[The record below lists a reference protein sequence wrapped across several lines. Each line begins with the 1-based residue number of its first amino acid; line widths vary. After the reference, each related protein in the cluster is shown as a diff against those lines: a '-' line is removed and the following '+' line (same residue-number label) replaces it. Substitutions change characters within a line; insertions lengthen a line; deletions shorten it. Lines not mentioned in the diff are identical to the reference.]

1 MPEFFNRGHLV
12 VSVYAALKFLIKEF
26 ENDGVSLGNDRVNW
40 NKVCLMDKDNIKFS
54 VVVTGGPY
62 GTQSAS
68 SAYQFCAAAISAGH
82 QIAGVF
88 FYQDGVLNASQL
100 VSPPSDEIN
109 LPKLWAAL
117 AGEFRFPLE
126 VCVSAALRRGIVNEQ
141 EATQLRLAQFNLQAP
156 FVLSGLG
163 QLAELS
169 ANCDRLVQ
177 F

>member
-1 MPEFFNRGHLV
+1 M
-12 VSVYAALKFLIKEF
+12 ADQK
-26 ENDGVSLGNDRVNW
+26 
-40 NKVCLMDKDNIKFS
+40 IKFS
-54 VVVTGGPY
+54 LLVCGAPY

-68 SAYQFCAAAISAGH
+68 SAYQFAAAAISAGH
-82 QIAGVF
+82 QIVGVF
-88 FYQDGVLNASQL
+88 FYQEGVLNASQL
-100 VSPPSDEIN
+100 VSPASDEIN

-117 AGEFRFPLE
+117 ASESQFPLE
-126 VCVSAALRRGIVNEQ
+126 VCVSAALRRGIVSQQ
-141 EATQLRLAQFNLQAP
+141 EADQLALAQFNLQAP

>member
-1 MPEFFNRGHLV
+1 MTDQ
-12 VSVYAALKFLIKEF
+12 K
-26 ENDGVSLGNDRVNW
+26 
-40 NKVCLMDKDNIKFS
+40 IKFS
-54 VVVTGGPY
+54 LLVCAAPY

-68 SAYQFCAAAISAGH
+68 GAYQFAAAAISAGH

-88 FYQDGVLNASQL
+88 FYQEGVFNASQL
-100 VSPPSDEIN
+100 VSPASDEIN
-109 LPKLWAAL
+109 LPKLWSAL
-117 AGEFRFPLE
+117 ASEFQFPLE
-126 VCVSAALRRGIVNEQ
+126 VCVSAALRRGIISQQ
-141 EATQLRLAQFNLQAP
+141 ESAQLGLEQFNLQVP

>member
-1 MPEFFNRGHLV
+1 MANQ
-12 VSVYAALKFLIKEF
+12 
-26 ENDGVSLGNDRVNW
+26 
-40 NKVCLMDKDNIKFS
+40 KVKFS
-54 VVVTGGPY
+54 IVVTGAAY
-62 GTQSAS
+62 GSQSAS

-88 FYQDGVLNASQL
+88 FYQEGVLNATQL
-100 VSPPSDEIN
+100 VSPATDEIN
-109 LPKLWAAL
+109 LPELWVKLASQYQ
-117 AGEFRFPLE
+117 FPLE

-141 EATQLRLAQFNLQAP
+141 EATQLALSQFNLKPP

-169 ANCDRLVQ
+169 AKSDRLVQ